1 MHSSQ
6 SLSLCLLLAEGILAM
21 DLSFLLH
28 EVVGDN
34 CVKATGNEQV
44 SGTRTLSKK
53 KTNYTSYLLPILCR
67 LFMVPRE
74 IRAS

>member
-21 DLSFLLH
+21 DLSYLLQ
-28 EVVGDN
+28 VVGDN

-53 KTNYTSYLLPILCR
+53 KTNCTSYLLPILCR